1 MVAGAI
7 TSSVSGLRNTGNAIS
22 SIANNISNAE
32 TIGYKRKLT
41 TFSSLVAGSV
51 GGGVTSNERS
61 FIDGQGLVQS
71 TGRGTDLA
79 ISGKGFFAVQ
89 NEAGETFF
97 TRAGSYTVNN
107 RGELVNEAGY
117 TLLAW
122 RLNND
127 GLKPGDP
134 GNSDDTTPSES
145 TDSLSVV
152 DINTI
157 SGTAASTT
165 TIDVGMN
172 LNAAQSVFQG
182 ATAVIDLQDTANAEK
197 SQDDIIE
204 PAAGMQIGDNIT
216 FEANSVATTFTYG
229 GFSQSYDVS
238 NSLFGVTSTTASF
251 LTGTQAD
258 GSTLTDGDQFTIT
271 PAGGTAVTFTYAQTN
286 PDVSDGEFNSLF
298 TLQQA
303 IDATSE
309 FNATLTDAGKLLV
322 SSIDA
327 DDSLTFAGL
336 NGSNLA
342 DELGFT
348 NVASGSNRFNTL
360 SGLAQS
366 INEQNDIAAVVN
378 NPTASSSLEVFTVD
392 PLQDLIVTKNSDSAT
407 ISLLTPENYNKTD
420 TEIII
425 PTLGTHAGSMV
436 PGTSTLILTDAGS
449 SSDTFTYGGI
459 GYTDAIST
467 ANTMFGASTTSAT
480 FTTGFEAGDTLTF
493 NIGAGTQTT
502 TFTFGTGVG
511 EFDSL
516 ADLVSVINT
525 DGTFQAEI
533 KNNRFYMTYPADAD
547 ESITY
552 TVNDLDVGGE
562 ISNAIIATAFG
573 GSFVTGAPGTV
584 VAAAGGAVDRFNT
597 LSQLDALI
605 NASAIAVTSTLTTGA
620 GASILLTDGTTTGND
635 QITIGG
641 TTNAQLLAALG
652 LRAGDVGDDFFSE
665 LGLDTTTVQT
675 SGTVIAASATSATIN
690 QSYDPASASYNMA
703 SGSVDAQFSRN
714 IQIFDSLGTGHDF
727 RLAYIKTGV
736 NEWAV
741 EFYSIDETEVVTT
754 NDDGLVASGT
764 LTFNGDGSLRSITGT
779 IASEFDIQWTA
790 DVGAIDNTISIDLGT
805 AGDIGEGLTDGVRQF
820 NSSFNVEFAEQNGVS
835 AGQFTSISI
844 NEEGFISANFTN
856 GEVKQIYQIPIVL
869 VANANLLR
877 EISGGV
883 YSTTQGS
890 GDPNLKV
897 VGNGGAGSIVPEAL
911 EGSNTDLAE
920 ELTRMIPTQTA
931 YNASAKVI
939 TTADEMLEAL
949 NRI

>member
-71 TGRGTDLA
+71 TGRSTDLA
-79 ISGKGFFAVQ
+79 ISGSGFFAVQ

-97 TRAGSYTVNN
+97 TRAGSYTINN

-127 GLKPGDP
+127 GLRPGDP
-134 GNSDDTTPSES
+134 GNVDDTTPSES
-145 TDSLSVV
+145 TDSLSIV

-172 LNAAQSVFQG
+172 LNASQSVFQG
-182 ATAVIDLQDTANAEK
+182 ATATIDLQDAVNNEK
-197 SQDDIIE
+197 NQDQIIE
-204 PAAGMQIGDNIT
+204 PATGMQIGDQIT
-216 FEANSVATTFTYG
+216 FEANSVVTSFTYG
-229 GFSQSYDVS
+229 GFSQSYNVG
-238 NSLFGVTSTTASF
+238 NGLFGVTSTTASF

-258 GSTLTDGDQFTIT
+258 GSTLADGNQFTIT
-271 PAGGTAVTFTYAQTN
+271 PASGSAVTFTYEQTN
-286 PDVSDGEFNSLF
+286 PSFADGEFNSLF

-309 FNATLTDAGKLLV
+309 FNATLTDDGKLLV

-327 DDSLTFAGL
+327 DDSLTFAGV

-342 DELGFT
+342 SELGFT

-360 SGLAQS
+360 AGLAAGV
-366 INEQNDIAAVVN
+366 NEQNDIAAIVR
-378 NPTASSSLEVFTVD
+378 NPTASSTLEIFTVD
-392 PLQDLIVTKNSDSAT
+392 PLQDLIVTKNSDTAT
-407 ISLLTPENYNKTD
+407 ISLLTPENFNKTE
-420 TEIII
+420 TEMII
-425 PTLGTHAGSMV
+425 PTLGASSMT

-449 SSDTFTYGGI
+449 SADTFTYGGI
-459 GYTDAIST
+459 GFTDAIST
-467 ANTMFGASTTSAT
+467 ANTIFGADSTTAT
-480 FTTGFEAGDTLTF
+480 MTTG
-493 NIGAGTQTT
+493 IGAADTITLDDGTGSVVL
-502 TFTFGTGVG
+502 TFGTGVG
-511 EFDSL
+511 QFDTL
-516 ADLVSVINT
+516 AEMATLIN
-525 DGTFQAEI
+525 
-533 KNNRFYMTYPADAD
+533 N
-547 ESITY
+547 
-552 TVNDLDVGGE
+552 DVGGNF
-562 ISNAIIATAFG
+562 NAEVKNGRLYVASTNDADAQITVATVDNSLSGLTTGTLATAFG
-573 GSFVTGAPGTV
+573 GSFSVAGTA

-597 LSQLDALI
+597 LAQLDTLI
-605 NASAIAVTSTLTTGA
+605 NASGFAVTSTLTTGA
-620 GASILLTDGTTTGND
+620 GASIALADGTTTGND
-635 QITIGG
+635 QLTIGG
-641 TTNAQLLAALG
+641 ASNAQLLAALG
-652 LRAGDVGDDFFSE
+652 LKAGDVGDDFFTE
-665 LGLDTTTVQT
+665 LGLETTI
-675 SGTVIAASATSATIN
+675 GDAATSATIN
-690 QSYDPASASYNMA
+690 QSYDPASADYNMA
-703 SGSVDAQFSRN
+703 SGAVDAQFSRN

-741 EFYSIDETEVVTT
+741 EFYSIDETEVITT

-764 LTFNGDGSLRSITGT
+764 LTFNGDGSLRSITGS
-779 IASEFDIQWTA
+779 IASEFEISWTA
-790 DVGAIDNTISIDLGT
+790 AVGAIDNTVSIDLGT
-805 AGDIGEGLTDGVRQF
+805 AGDIGTGLTDGVRQF

-883 YSTTQGS
+883 YATTQGS

-939 TTADEMLEAL
+939 TTADEMLETL